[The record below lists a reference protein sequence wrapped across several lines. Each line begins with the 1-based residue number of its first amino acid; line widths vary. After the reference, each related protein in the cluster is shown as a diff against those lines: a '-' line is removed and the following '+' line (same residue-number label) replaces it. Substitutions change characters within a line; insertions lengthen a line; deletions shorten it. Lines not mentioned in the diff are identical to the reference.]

1 MTVQTV
7 PGWVAALINN
17 PRRKDDAAVRANA
30 CRILSPYATGL
41 IAIGEPTA
49 RGRPGGD
56 RLTRDQLKALWLHR
70 AVAGRLVS
78 DPDGV
83 LAKAA
88 ANLERLRSVHPDG
101 MAAKWLERWSAVLD
115 AGVESVL
122 TVLTSTRPDDVEL
135 RQNSP
140 FAGVLP
146 ESERR
151 AVLAAFAQSW
161 REQPAVRRC
170 SGSGAGAGGAAS
182 GGPAAGESGQH
193 ESA

>member
-1 MTVQTV
+1 MT
-7 PGWVAALINN
+7 A
-17 PRRKDDAAVRANA
+17 REDDLLTTGEAAVLLRSSRQHVVDM
-30 CRILSPYATGL
+30 CEQGLLPYVRIGSHRRLRRSDVEAVL
-41 IAIGEPTA
+41 
-49 RGRPGGD
+49 RPE
-56 RLTRDQLKALWLHR
+56 LTRDQLKALWLHR

-101 MAAKWLERWSAVLD
+101 MAAKWLERWREVLD

-122 TVLTSTRPDDVEL
+122 TVLTSRRPDDVEL

-146 ESERR
+146 EAERR
-151 AVLAAFAQSW
+151 AVLAAFTQSW
-161 REQPAVRRC
+161 RSDR
-170 SGSGAGAGGAAS
+170 AA
-182 GGPAAGESGQH
+182 
-193 ESA
+193 